1 MATRDVA
8 GILAEQED
16 SRVGL
21 LGRLAEA
28 AQGHARGLVVADLL
42 VHAAGHLSV
51 AVARLDGVDTDTVF
65 SPLGSK
71 TLDHVG
77 HSTLRGV
84 VEHLGE
90 RVVQALL
97 VVDVGAHGRRHD
109 DRALLKA
116 SLDPVLRNSLRGVE
130 HTKDVHVEHLVEVI
144 RSELRSGLHNRDTS
158 VRRKGGDLAKLG
170 LSLLDSLL
178 HLVGIAD
185 IALVR
190 LNLDAELLSDLLSVL
205 LRIGVRAVEDGNVR
219 TGAGSSLADAETT
232 VWLIPWNK
240 GFENLHATVTTAD
253 NNSSS
258 KLDFEDHGYVSGTT
272 FPYCTPGYIDLQWP
286 VSPTGRPRRSDPTK
300 RITTAFHAGYD
311 VIDQE
316 PGLRSL

>member
-42 VHAAGHLSV
+42 VHNAGLLGV
-51 AVARLDGVDTDTVF
+51 AEAGLKGVDTDTVL

-90 RVVQALL
+90 RVIQTLL
-97 VVDVGAHGRRHD
+97 VVNGGAHRRRHD
-109 DRALLKA
+109 DRALLVA
-116 SLDPVLRNSLRGVE
+116 SLNPVLRNRLGSVE
-130 HTKDVHVEHLVEVI
+130 DTKNVHVEHLMEVI
-144 RSELRSGLHNRDTS
+144 RSELRSGLRNRDTS
-158 VRRKGGDLAKLG
+158 VRNKGGDFAELLS
-170 LSLLDSLL
+170 SLLNDLL
-178 HLVGIAD
+178 NLVGIAD

-232 VWLIPWNK
+232 ALLV
-240 GFENLHATVTTAD
+240 FR
-253 NNSSS
+253 NNCVSQ
-258 KLDFEDHGYVSGTT
+258 LTCHGYH
-272 FPYCTPGYIDLQWP
+272 
-286 VSPTGRPRRSDPTK
+286 R
-300 RITTAFHAGYD
+300 
-311 VIDQE
+311 
-316 PGLRSL
+316 